1 MLKVPGTKT
10 AFRYSPEFGME
21 ATWDNGQTWH
31 FTFRTESELREM
43 YPPMVGQLIE
53 TPSDSEDEERE
64 IFGETLD
71 EPIMDEF
78 WEMISDT

>member
-1 MLKVPGTKT
+1 
-10 AFRYSPEFGME
+10 
-21 ATWDNGQTWH
+21 
-31 FTFRTESELREM
+31 M

-53 TPSDSEDEERE
+53 TPESDSEDEERE